1 MPYPVV
7 DAHRLIGPIPFDD
20 LPEDPRPDMAR
31 LGIGR
36 AYVTHSL
43 SLHSDARAG
52 NEALLALDDPRLVP
66 VPVLLPDPPGP
77 RWSGAGPTGA
87 GWSGAGPTGA
97 GPFGCEAGRDVP
109 MVRLCPARHR
119 FDLTGP
125 SALRAL
131 AALGVPAAL
140 DLDETT
146 PAQLLALARE
156 LPGQRVLLL
165 NPGYRRLR
173 AIAELM
179 AALPNLWLEIGT
191 VNTQRGVEW
200 LARRFGAERLVF
212 GTGAP
217 VMDDCGPRF
226 LLDHLDLPEADIAL
240 IASGGG
246 LL

>member
-1 MPYPVV
+1 MPPLVV
-7 DAHRLIGPIPFDD
+7 DAHRLIGPVPFDD
-20 LPEDPRPDMAR
+20 LPRDPRPDMER
-31 LGIGR
+31 LGIDR
-36 AYVTHSL
+36 AYVTHTL
-43 SLHSDARAG
+43 SLYSDARAG

-66 VPVLLPDPPGP
+66 VPVLLPDPFEPVP
-77 RWSGAGPTGA
+77 DW
-87 GWSGAGPTGA
+87 
-97 GPFGCEAGRDVP
+97 DVP

-119 FDLTGP
+119 FELTGP
-125 SALRAL
+125 TALRRL
-131 AALGVPAAL
+131 AELDVTAAI
-140 DLDETT
+140 DLDETS
-146 PAQLLALARE
+146 PGQLLTLARE
-156 LPGQRVLLL
+156 LPGQRILLL

-173 AIAELM
+173 AIGELM
-179 AALPNLWLEIGT
+179 AAIPNLWLEIGT

-200 LARRFGAERLVF
+200 LAGHFGAGRLVF